1 MKEDMENITYQV
13 RMKEREV
20 EEVRARVQEEREE
33 IEREQQEK

>member
-1 MKEDMENITYQV
+1 MENITYQV